1 MHVHTYNKYNHIKT
15 HKINTLRGVK
25 SQRKEVGFKK
35 SFKMRQ
41 RGGLSNVQRQTIPK
55 LWSCTSKRSV
65 PSELKPSFRHCQEQL
80 VS

>member
-15 HKINTLRGVK
+15 HKINTLCGVK
-25 SQRKEVGFKK
+25 SQRK
-35 SFKMRQ
+35 Q
-41 RGGLSNVQRQTIPK
+41 
-55 LWSCTSKRSV
+55 LWSCYGKHLV